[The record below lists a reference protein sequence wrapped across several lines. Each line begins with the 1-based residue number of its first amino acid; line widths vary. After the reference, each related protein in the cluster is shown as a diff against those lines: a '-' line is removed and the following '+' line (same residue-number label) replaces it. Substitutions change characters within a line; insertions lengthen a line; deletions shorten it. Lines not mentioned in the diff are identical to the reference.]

1 MNDSE
6 QELIMDQSRKLYAEY
21 EKWKETGHDISYRD
35 WLEIVLTVERENHA
49 WMIKQY
55 MWLVSNLRS
64 KIEAASE

>member
-1 MNDSE
+1 MMDIE

-35 WLEIVLTVERENHA
+35 WLEIVLTVERDNYT

-55 MWLVSNLRS
+55 MWLVADLRS
-64 KIEAASE
+64 KVGAINE